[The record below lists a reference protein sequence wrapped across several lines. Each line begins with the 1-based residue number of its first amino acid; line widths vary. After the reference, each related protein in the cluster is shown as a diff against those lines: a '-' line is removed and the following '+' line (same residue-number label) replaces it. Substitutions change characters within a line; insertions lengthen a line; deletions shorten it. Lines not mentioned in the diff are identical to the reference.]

1 MVRYRRGFLA
11 AAVAAGL
18 ALASG
23 TQVFAQDKIRVGLL
37 PFSESL
43 GAVIADKQGLFKQ
56 EGLDVELS
64 KVGSGAQAVP
74 VLQAGKLEIVLSNT
88 ITTLQAIEAGLDA
101 VIVAP
106 SAVVRSAPPDTTSAV
121 LVRKGGDIKT
131 PKDLEGKRFAVNVIN
146 STAWLYAV
154 AFLDKHGISR
164 SKVRFVEVPFPQMND
179 PLINGQ
185 LDAIG
190 QVEPFRTIAE
200 GTGKVDILGW
210 TYVEVQPN
218 ADVTQYLALRSWV
231 DKHRSAAVKFAR
243 AVIQGSKYL
252 NENEAAAREAN
263 LQFTNLNP
271 ALKDKVMLPRFGTE
285 VSGAE
290 VRKTM
295 DLMLKYGLLKKRV
308 DVSKHILRTK

>member
-1 MVRYRRGFLA
+1 MLGYRTGFLGIA
-11 AAVAAGL
+11 FAAGL
-18 ALASG
+18 ALAFG
-23 TQVFAQDKIRVGLL
+23 TPAFAQQKIRVGLL

-43 GAVIADKQGLFKQ
+43 GAVIADKQGLFKK

-74 VLQAGKLEIVLSNT
+74 VLQAGKLDIVLSNT

-106 SAVVRSAPPDTTSAV
+106 SAVVRASPPDTTSAV
-121 LVRKGGDIKT
+121 LVRKGGAIKT

-146 STAWLYAV
+146 STAWLYAN
-154 AFLDKHGISR
+154 AFLDKHGVDR

-179 PLINGQ
+179 PLLNGQ

-200 GTGKVDILGW
+200 GTGKVDVIGW
-210 TYVEVQPN
+210 TYVETQPN

-231 DKHRSAAVKFAR
+231 NKNRSAAVKFAR
-243 AVIQGSKYL
+243 AVIRGSKYL

-285 VSGAE
+285 VSAAE
-290 VRKTM
+290 VSKTM
-295 DLMLKYGLLKKRV
+295 DLMLKYGLMKKRV
-308 DVSKHILRTK
+308 DVSKHVLKMK

>member
-1 MVRYRRGFLA
+1 MTGYRRRFL
-11 AAVAAGL
+11 VCLAGL
-18 ALASG
+18 ALLSG
-23 TQVFAQDKIRVGLL
+23 NAALAQDKIRVGVL

-43 GAVIADKQGLFKQ
+43 GAVIAERQGLFKKA
-56 EGLDVELS
+56 GIDVELS
-64 KVGSGAQAVP
+64 RVGSGAQGVP
-74 VLQAGKLEIVLSNT
+74 LLQAGKLDIVLSNT

-106 SAVVRSAPPDTTSAV
+106 SAVVRRAPPDTTSAV
-121 LVRKGGDIKT
+121 LVRKGGPIRT
-131 PKDLEGKRFAVNVIN
+131 PKDLEGRRFAVNVIN

-154 AFLDKHGISR
+154 GFLEKHGVDR
-164 SKVRFVEVPFPQMND
+164 SKVRFVEVPFPHMND

-185 LDAIG
+185 LDAIS

-200 GTGKVDILGW
+200 GTGKVEVIGW
-210 TYVEVQPN
+210 TYLEVQPN

-231 DKHRSAAVKFAR
+231 DQHRDAAVKFAR
-243 AVIQGSKYL
+243 AVIEGSKYL

-285 VSGAE
+285 VSAAE
-290 VRKTM
+290 VGRTM
-295 DLMLKYGLLKKRV
+295 ALMLKFGLMKKPVDISRHVLKI
-308 DVSKHILRTK
+308 D